1 MGQLVLFFWARLSWC
16 CLGPIVHL
24 YPAGWSLG
32 RVLQH
37 GPSCGDWAVLHADSY
52 SRPIW
57 KAIREGQRPRWKHKN
72 LARQQSAGDKVLR
85 APAEKVPMGTQAPF
99 CPSNLIPWLEI
110 ESTFRWEEAVTLKR
124 AWRQGHQYGHRD
136 KWSTITH
143 MPPSTTHFLLCK
155 HMHTLPRP
163 SQVSCC
169 PCTGF
174 KAEALIILTGFRCG
188 SSSLRDSR
196 VLLSTEQFTLG
207 ENHPDP

>member
-72 LARQQSAGDKVLR
+72 LARQQSAGDKVLW

-124 AWRQGHQYGHRD
+124 AWMWPSRQVIHHHPHATFSCVNVCIHSPDRHR
-136 KWSTITH
+136 SH
-143 MPPSTTHFLLCK
+143 AVP
-155 HMHTLPRP
+155 
-163 SQVSCC
+163 
-169 PCTGF
+169 
-174 KAEALIILTGFRCG
+174 ALGAKLK
-188 SSSLRDSR
+188 
-196 VLLSTEQFTLG
+196 LLSSWPGSDVALLHSEIAG
-207 ENHPDP
+207 CS